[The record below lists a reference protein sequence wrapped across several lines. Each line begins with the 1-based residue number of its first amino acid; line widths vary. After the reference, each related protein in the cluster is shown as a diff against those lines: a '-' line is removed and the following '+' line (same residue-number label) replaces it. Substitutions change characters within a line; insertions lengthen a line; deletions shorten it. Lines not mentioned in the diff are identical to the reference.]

1 MVSVLD
7 ESPAY
12 IGDTGLKF
20 GGLSHDGL
28 TNVLILTRHRITA
41 RAKHEGE
48 VTCDVIT
55 TVADAVSHRL
65 GPKSFGEVTLHKKKD
80 GVSGVTNLIL
90 LVKTVKAGPI
100 HSKFHNYAFVFSPP

>member
-1 MVSVLD
+1 MIADDGHTLRTHTHTLVSVLD

-65 GPKSFGEVTLHKKKD
+65 GPKSFGEVTLHKKKM
-80 GVSGVTNLIL
+80 V
-90 LVKTVKAGPI
+90 
-100 HSKFHNYAFVFSPP
+100 